1 MDTTQLAVD
10 LFDKRADDYQ
20 EKYMDQGLYH
30 HSFDVFCG
38 YIPTKNAAVLD
49 IACGPGNVAQYLLQK
64 RPDFDILGID
74 LAPNMVRLAQAN
86 NPNATFRVMD
96 IRAVRQLDQHYD
108 GILCCFGL
116 PYLSKEAAIALI
128 SDVAALLK
136 PNGIFY
142 LSTMED
148 DYEKSGTRYSSKG
161 EALYMF
167 FHQADY
173 LTEAL
178 TQNGFTVLNVIR
190 QDFPTTD
197 GTKTTDLLMI
207 AKR

>member
-1 MDTTQLAVD
+1 MDTTKLAVD

-30 HSFDVFCG
+30 HSFDLFCD
-38 YIPTKNAAVLD
+38 YLLTQNAAVLD

-64 RPDFDILGID
+64 RPDFNILGID

-86 NPNATFRVMD
+86 NPGAAFQVMD
-96 IRAVRQLDQHYD
+96 IRAVRQLDQRYD

-128 SDVAALLK
+128 GDVAALLK

-148 DYEKSGTRYSSKG
+148 DYEKSGIQYSSKG
-161 EALYMF
+161 EPLYMF

-178 TQNGFTVLNVIR
+178 AQNGFTVLDLIR

-197 GTKTTDLLMI
+197 GKKTTDLLMI